1 MGEVNKL
8 LARDAAGFA
17 GHYNKKKQFVCSGVT
32 HSWAFVAICLQSQ
45 LHVLI
50 NIQFI
55 NMLSYYCFHD
65 IFHMFAMCCRFIYQL
80 VQSSCDAC
88 QCSSNIQHSLH
99 STAAHVVLVLIYEQ
113 HVCIMLIGL
122 RSVFISVVGVGVC
135 LSSSSGVVNH
145 FLFFIFYVFIF
156 YFFIFY
162 FLFFIFYFF
171 IFLFFILLCLH

>member
-1 MGEVNKL
+1 ML
-8 LARDAAGFA
+8 PASPAIII
-17 GHYNKKKQFVCSGVT
+17 KKQFVCSGVN

-122 RSVFISVVGVGVC
+122 RSVFISVVGVWVGV
-135 LSSSSGVVNH
+135 SSSSGVVNH
-145 FLFFIFYVFIF
+145 FLFFYVLCFYFLFF
-156 YFFIFY
+156 YFFIFN
-162 FLFFIFYFF
+162 FFIFYFVMF
-171 IFLFFILLCLH
+171 ALMLLCNCFAMLSLHK